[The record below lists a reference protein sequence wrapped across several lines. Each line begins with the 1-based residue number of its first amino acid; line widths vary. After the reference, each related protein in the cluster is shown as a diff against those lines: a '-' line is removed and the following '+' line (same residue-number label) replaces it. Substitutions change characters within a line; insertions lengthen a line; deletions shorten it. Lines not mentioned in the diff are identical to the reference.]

1 METQQLLDLARQLM
15 NELTFCVAA
24 TQGEDGETNARVV
37 QPLPVQ
43 DDWTVNVITNRRC
56 RKVRDIERSGRLTL
70 LYQHDADKSYVAL
83 VGRAEI
89 IEDVE
94 LKRLIWTPG
103 YDRWNP
109 LGPDDPNTVFARLST
124 DRIELWSAVHDVV
137 PEPHGYSAAVL
148 ERDGVGWRYSET

>member
-24 TQGEDGETNARVV
+24 TQGEDGDTNARVV

-70 LYQHDADKSYVAL
+70 LYQALTQTATWLSSDARKSS
-83 VGRAEI
+83 R
-89 IEDVE
+89 
-94 LKRLIWTPG
+94 T
-103 YDRWNP
+103 
-109 LGPDDPNTVFARLST
+109 S
-124 DRIELWSAVHDVV
+124 S
-137 PEPHGYSAAVL
+137 
-148 ERDGVGWRYSET
+148 